1 MRVKGTFVRKT
12 IIVNRCAS
20 LASLSLLSPELWAS
34 GTAQNDELALK
45 ALIFGSLAIVFGG
58 MSFVLGRLNSRL
70 KNNIE
75 SHQATEVM
83 MSKLSSAVTN
93 SGASIVMTDANG
105 VIEYVNQKFC
115 RNNGYLH
122 HEVIGQAIDILSPER
137 RVDEADIQLL
147 DNRCLKA
154 SWEGEALCLKKNGAQ
169 YWSAITVAAV
179 YNRDRIITNYVISAI
194 DISAL
199 KDANSKMQNLALFD
213 SLTGLANRRLFIDR
227 LHQSILS
234 ARRHKHSSAI
244 MFLDLDQFKRINDTL
259 GHQAGDELLVTIAER
274 LKTCVRK
281 QDTVARL
288 GGDEF
293 TILLNDVSNNDK
305 IAAIAEHILTILKK
319 PIKLG
324 KHEVIISTSIGITI
338 APTDSTS
345 SETLM
350 RNADMALYKAK
361 ERGRDGFCFFTEE
374 LNVRANHL
382 MEIEHEMRHALEND
396 EFYLHYQPQVD
407 LKTNQIQSVEA
418 LIRWRHPTKGEISP
432 VDFISIAEETG
443 LIIPIGDWVMK
454 KACSEIQQL
463 NENTGLNIR
472 VAVNLSTRQ
481 FTDLK
486 LVNTVVE
493 ALEQAGMDAKNLE
506 LEVTESMLMEDMETV
521 IDQLNRIKAAGST
534 VTIDDFGS
542 GYSSFSYLKSLPV
555 DILKVDREFVRDV
568 PDDLN
573 AMEITSAI
581 IAVAHKLNLKVVA
594 EGVEDID
601 QRDFLNINRC
611 DYAQGYLFSR
621 PLGYTDLRKFFLEDQ
636 QNLKQ
641 AV

>member
-1 MRVKGTFVRKT
+1 MKKT
-12 IIVNRCAS
+12 IIASRCAS
-20 LASLSLLSPELWAS
+20 LASLCLLSPYLWAS
-34 GTAQNDELALK
+34 ETVQNEELALK
-45 ALIFGSLAIVFGG
+45 AFIFGALAIIFGG
-58 MSFVLGRLNSRL
+58 MSFVLTRLNSRL

-75 SHQATEVM
+75 SHQATEMM

-122 HEVIGQAIDILSPER
+122 HEVIGQSIDILSPER
-137 RVDEADIQLL
+137 RIDEADLQLL
-147 DNRCLKA
+147 DSRCLKA
-154 SWEGEALCLKKNGAQ
+154 SWEGEALCMKKNGTH
-169 YWSAITVAAV
+169 YWSAITAAAV

-234 ARRHKHSSAI
+234 ARRHKHSAAI

-305 IAAIAEHILTILKK
+305 IASIAEHILTILKK

-324 KHEVIISTSIGITI
+324 KHEVIVSTSIGITI

-374 LNVRANHL
+374 LNVRASHL
-382 MEIEHEMRHALEND
+382 MEIEHEIRHALNND
-396 EFYLHYQPQVD
+396 EFYLQYQPQVD
-407 LKTNQIQSVEA
+407 LKTNQIKSVEA

-443 LIIPIGDWVMK
+443 LIVPIGDWVMK
-454 KACSEIQQL
+454 KACCEIQHL
-463 NENTGLNIR
+463 NDNTGLNIR

-486 LVNTVVE
+486 LVNTVME
-493 ALEQAGMDAKNLE
+493 ALEQAGMDARNLE

-621 PLGYTDLRKFFLEDQ
+621 PLDYADLRKFFLEDQ
-636 QNLKQ
+636 QSYKE
-641 AV
+641 AM

>member
-1 MRVKGTFVRKT
+1 
-12 IIVNRCAS
+12 
-20 LASLSLLSPELWAS
+20 
-34 GTAQNDELALK
+34 
-45 ALIFGSLAIVFGG
+45 
-58 MSFVLGRLNSRL
+58 
-70 KNNIE
+70 
-75 SHQATEVM
+75 
-83 MSKLSSAVTN
+83 
-93 SGASIVMTDANG
+93 
-105 VIEYVNQKFC
+105 
-115 RNNGYLH
+115 
-122 HEVIGQAIDILSPER
+122 
-137 RVDEADIQLL
+137 
-147 DNRCLKA
+147 
-154 SWEGEALCLKKNGAQ
+154 
-169 YWSAITVAAV
+169 
-179 YNRDRIITNYVISAI
+179 
-194 DISAL
+194 
-199 KDANSKMQNLALFD
+199 
-213 SLTGLANRRLFIDR
+213 
-227 LHQSILS
+227 
-234 ARRHKHSSAI
+234 

-374 LNVRANHL
+374 LNVRASHL

-621 PLGYTDLRKFFLEDQ
+621 PLGYADLRKFFLEDQ

>member
-1 MRVKGTFVRKT
+1 
-12 IIVNRCAS
+12 
-20 LASLSLLSPELWAS
+20 
-34 GTAQNDELALK
+34 
-45 ALIFGSLAIVFGG
+45 
-58 MSFVLGRLNSRL
+58 
-70 KNNIE
+70 
-75 SHQATEVM
+75 
-83 MSKLSSAVTN
+83 
-93 SGASIVMTDANG
+93 
-105 VIEYVNQKFC
+105 
-115 RNNGYLH
+115 
-122 HEVIGQAIDILSPER
+122 
-137 RVDEADIQLL
+137 
-147 DNRCLKA
+147 
-154 SWEGEALCLKKNGAQ
+154 
-169 YWSAITVAAV
+169 
-179 YNRDRIITNYVISAI
+179 
-194 DISAL
+194 
-199 KDANSKMQNLALFD
+199 
-213 SLTGLANRRLFIDR
+213 
-227 LHQSILS
+227 
-234 ARRHKHSSAI
+234 
-244 MFLDLDQFKRINDTL
+244 
-259 GHQAGDELLVTIAER
+259 
-274 LKTCVRK
+274 
-281 QDTVARL
+281 
-288 GGDEF
+288 
-293 TILLNDVSNNDK
+293 
-305 IAAIAEHILTILKK
+305 
-319 PIKLG
+319 
-324 KHEVIISTSIGITI
+324 
-338 APTDSTS
+338 
-345 SETLM
+345 
-350 RNADMALYKAK
+350 MALYKAK

>member
-1 MRVKGTFVRKT
+1 MRKT
-12 IIVNRCAS
+12 IIASRCAS
-20 LASLSLLSPELWAS
+20 LLSLCLLSPYLWAADS
-34 GTAQNDELALK
+34 IPSDDLALK
-45 ALIFGSLAIVFGG
+45 SFIFGSLAIVFGG
-58 MSFVLGRLNSRL
+58 MSFVLNRMNSRL

-75 SHQATEVM
+75 SHQATEIM

-105 VIEYVNQKFC
+105 IIEYVNQKFC
-115 RNNGYLH
+115 RINGYLH
-122 HEVIGQAIDILSPER
+122 HEVIGQPIEILSPDR
-137 RVDEADIQLL
+137 HVDDEDTQLL
-147 DNRCLKA
+147 DSACLKA
-154 SWEGEALCLKKNGAQ
+154 SWEGEALCMKKNGSQ
-169 YWSAITVAAV
+169 YWSAINSAAV
-179 YNRDRIITNYVISAI
+179 FNRDRVITNYVISAI

-199 KDANSKMQNLALFD
+199 KDANNKMQNLALFD

-227 LHQSILS
+227 LHQSVLS

-259 GHQAGDELLVTIAER
+259 GHQAGDELLTIIAER

-293 TILLNDVSNNDK
+293 TILLNDVSSNDK
-305 IAAIAEHILTILKK
+305 IASIAEHILAILKK
-319 PIKLG
+319 PIRLG
-324 KHEVIISTSIGITI
+324 KHEVIVSTSIGITI
-338 APTDSTS
+338 APSDSTCT
-345 SETLM
+345 ETLM

-361 ERGRDGFCFFTEE
+361 ERGRDGFHFFTNE
-374 LNVRANHL
+374 LNVRASHL
-382 MEIEHEMRHALEND
+382 MEIEHEMRHALQNE
-396 EFYLHYQPQVD
+396 EFYLQYQPQID
-407 LKTNQIQSVEA
+407 LRTNQIHSVEA

-432 VDFISIAEETG
+432 ADFISIAEETG
-443 LIIPIGDWVMK
+443 LIVPIGEWVLK
-454 KACSEIQQL
+454 KACSEIQDL
-463 NENTGLNIR
+463 NENTGMDIR

-486 LVNTVVE
+486 LVNTIAE
-493 ALEQAGMDAKNLE
+493 ALDQANMPARNLE

-555 DILKVDREFVRDV
+555 DILKVDREFVCDI
-568 PDDLN
+568 PEDLN

-594 EGVEDID
+594 EGVEDVD

-611 DYAQGYLFSR
+611 DYAQGYLFSK
-621 PLGYTDLRKFFLEDQ
+621 PLSYGDLRNYFNRDQ
-636 QNLKQ
+636 HRFKQ
-641 AV
+641 AI

>member
-1 MRVKGTFVRKT
+1 MGKINT
-12 IIVNRCAS
+12 
-20 LASLSLLSPELWAS
+20 LSCGAALLLSISSQSSWAGNIDS
-34 GTAQNDELALK
+34 HGDLVFQAF
-45 ALIFGSLAIVFGG
+45 IFGTLAIVFAA
-58 MSFVLGRLNSRL
+58 MSFILVRLNARL

-75 SHQATEVM
+75 THQATELM

-105 VIEYVNQKFC
+105 MIEYVNQKFC
-115 RNNGYLH
+115 RISGYLH
-122 HEVIGQAIDILSPER
+122 HEVIGQSIDILAPESEQEDKEIR
-137 RVDEADIQLL
+137 SL
-147 DNRCLKA
+147 DSDCLKS
-154 SWEGEALCLKKNGAQ
+154 SWEGDVLCSKKNGNE

-179 YNRDRIITNYVISAI
+179 YNKDRIITNYVISAI

-199 KDANSKMQNLALFD
+199 KDANSKMQNLALYD

-227 LHQSILS
+227 LHQSVLS
-234 ARRHKHSSAI
+234 ARRHKRSAAI

-259 GHQAGDELLVTIAER
+259 GHQAGDQLLMTIAER

-293 TILLNDVSNNDK
+293 TILLNDVSKDDK
-305 IAAIAEHILTILKK
+305 VASIAEHILHILKK

-324 KHEVIISTSIGITI
+324 QQEVIVSTSIGITI
-338 APTDSTS
+338 APSDSTC

-361 ERGRDGFCFFTEE
+361 ERGRDGYIFFTEE
-374 LNVRANHL
+374 LNVRASHL
-382 MEIEHEMRHALEND
+382 MEIENELRHALEND
-396 EFYLHYQPQVD
+396 EFHLQYQPQVN
-407 LKTNQIQSVEA
+407 LKTNEVQSVEA
-418 LIRWRHPTKGEISP
+418 LIRWTHPTKGQISP

-443 LIIPIGDWVMK
+443 LIVPIGDWVLK
-454 KACSEIQQL
+454 KACTEIQQL
-463 NENTGLNIR
+463 NEDTGLDLR

-481 FTDLK
+481 FTDLR
-486 LVNTVVE
+486 LVNTITH
-493 ALEQAGMDAKNLE
+493 ALQEAGMPARNLE
-506 LEVTESMLMEDMETV
+506 LEVTESMLMEDMDTV
-521 IDQLNRIKAAGST
+521 IDQLNRIKASGST

-555 DILKVDREFVRDV
+555 DILKVDREFVRDI
-568 PDDLN
+568 PEDLN

-594 EGVEDID
+594 EGVEDVD
-601 QRDFLNINRC
+601 QRDFLDINQC

-621 PLGYTDLRKFFLEDQ
+621 PLNYNDLRKQFIDEE
-636 QNLKQ
+636 KKR
-641 AV
+641 A